1 MQRTFLGWSDSN
13 AAPDWIWVGIMGSTT
28 DGRCWVG
35 RVPGAKTQWMLAGFN
50 GGGMAQIP
58 VFARAVARMVVA
70 DLGFGDVRGEFG
82 LLGGCGTERM
92 GG

>member
-1 MQRTFLGWSDSN
+1 
-13 AAPDWIWVGIMGSTT
+13 
-28 DGRCWVG
+28 
-35 RVPGAKTQWMLAGFN
+35 
-50 GGGMAQIP
+50 MAQIP